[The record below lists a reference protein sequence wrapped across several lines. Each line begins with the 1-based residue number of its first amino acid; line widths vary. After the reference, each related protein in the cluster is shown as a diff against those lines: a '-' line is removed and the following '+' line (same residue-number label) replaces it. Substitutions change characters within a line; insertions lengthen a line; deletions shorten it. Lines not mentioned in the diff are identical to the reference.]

1 MFKIFKKKRENLIK
15 LGEFQGHIFY
25 RIEQFGENIV
35 ERYKNFI
42 INTQEHDKYGINKS
56 ELINGLNLI
65 NTALIEQKP
74 VLAGQYLSA
83 LMGYV
88 QLNINN
94 DVVFHTV
101 NSFVLIDDE
110 PIDKMS
116 PKHTEIKQKLFK
128 EYDDVFVFFCEVFKS
143 LQQTTSDSQT
153 DISYQDYLKSQL
165 VQISEATFSKLIRTG
180 RDLNTSSKKK
190 L

>member
-1 MFKIFKKKRENLIK
+1 MFNFKKTRKDLTK
-15 LGEFQGHIFY
+15 LGQFQGHTFY
-25 RIEQFGENIV
+25 RVTQFGDNII

-42 INTQEHDKYGINKS
+42 INTQEHEKYGINKD

-65 NTALIEQKP
+65 NSALQDNKP

-83 LMGYV
+83 LTGYV

-94 DVVFHTV
+94 DVVFHVV

-128 EYDDVFVFFCEVFKS
+128 EYDDVFVFFCEVFNS
-143 LQQTTSDSQT
+143 LQRTTHDLPT
-153 DISYQDYLKSQL
+153 DINFQDYLKSSL
-165 VQISEATFSKLIRTG
+165 VQISEATFSRLIQ
-180 RDLNTSSKKK
+180 KKK
-190 L
+190 ASSTN